1 VIGDWDGRVQRL
13 GREVF
18 TARVNDRAQLR
29 SATLLRVIRDDDTPL
44 PSFTFDAR
52 ELAGVAQ
59 LARIGEL
66 NRSARDR
73 RRDPDTLRAIAEVFE
88 DLAAGLGPGSP
99 QRVPWLTTAAATWS
113 LAGYQANSVVL
124 ASTLTSELD
133 AVRELRATAS
143 GLDAENGARSEAN
156 AAMATVLD
164 GIARIV
170 AAVLVRDINTV
181 ARLGSQATAALPVL
195 GALMIDGGD
204 DNATV
209 DNDNDAIGATDSPAS
224 LSSLAVL
231 GAYGL
236 LGRGA
241 TALARFWITGDRAAA
256 STAVASLN
264 RATMTV
270 LNAGVVDTFNLVD
283 NLAHVV
289 EDIVAVS
296 PWRRL
301 RGTDRW
307 DARWHRYL
315 SARALDGHPLLQ
327 VWPSQ
332 QAAIDTGLLRTPRSN
347 LLITMPTSAGKT
359 NIAEWAIL
367 DAVGGAGDRCAV
379 YIVPTRSLASEAE
392 ATLSRSLARLGLT
405 VSAMFGGLEHVDH
418 ELDLLTDSHVV
429 IATSEKLDLLMR
441 NSPEFSERIALVIID
456 EGHLIGDQAR
466 GLRLELMLTRLRR
479 RVPSARLLVISAVI
493 PNSDGFGGWLLPS
506 APERAVS
513 SSSWSPSRLRVGVF
527 GWQGAERD
535 GRTGTVRYRPGDAD
549 PNFFVP
555 RVLAQH
561 VPPRGKHA
569 FPRDKK
575 DIAAAL
581 VLHYQ
586 RLGPVLVGSTTRR
599 YVESVAK
606 ALVDAHRRRRG
617 FARTATFVSAVEA
630 EASQGRRNLAD
641 LVDEVAGLGHELRQM
656 VLLGIA
662 YHHAGLPDRLR
673 KAFEQAYRDGDL
685 KVIVATSTLSQGIN
699 LPAKTVIVA
708 HTTRGQNQYLTV
720 RDFWNLAGRA
730 GRAFGETEGHV
741 VLVASTPAEQ
751 TRLER
756 TYGSRDNIE
765 PVHSQLV
772 VLFAALVRARL
783 PVITEFSQI
792 PADLDVT
799 DDDPSELSGDL
810 SDLRDVLDD
819 QVLAMLVEEAFDS
832 TDESEL
838 DVVLASF
845 ARATLGAYQI
855 GATEIVIPAFT
866 RYLRGRGRR
875 VLSAVSPDARRVF
888 MRTGLG
894 VSDNLAALAAADRIL
909 AEAALL
915 DPANEASLIRRI
927 IHDAAL
933 LPTMLRFSEQSQV
946 APAAVENLAT
956 DWIRGFEIDA
966 LRQAHTAVAP
976 GDPMRFLTVLDS
988 LVCRDLPWAVSSLLI
1003 MLDFRAPD
1011 FAASLPIAT
1020 TLTSMLKFGVPTPGA
1035 CFASSMGVSVRADA
1049 IGIGALF
1056 ATTGGFT
1063 YQMFR
1068 AWLDIVPPQ
1077 ELIAASSITAADRLL
1092 ARAGRRRPSASV
1104 LDMIG
1109 RGESEA
1115 VLRAVV
1121 PDANQAA
1128 ALRTEPGAPV
1138 ALRRAPTFDDP
1149 EHVVIEDAR
1158 NQNVGHLD
1166 PGDAHT
1172 VAPLLDS
1179 GVLDGAAVV
1188 HERRTLRS
1196 GRMLLR
1202 ISVELTALG
1211 PGTRR

>member
-1 VIGDWDGRVQRL
+1 MIGDWDGRVQRL
-13 GREVF
+13 GREAF

-52 ELAGVAQ
+52 ELAGAAQ

-66 NRSARDR
+66 NRSARER
-73 RRDPDTLRAIAEVFE
+73 RRDPDALRAIAEVFE
-88 DLAAGLGPGSP
+88 DLAAGLEPGSP
-99 QRVPWLTTAAATWS
+99 QRLPWLTTAAATWS

-124 ASTLTSELD
+124 ASSLIGELD
-133 AVRELRATAS
+133 VVRDLRAAAS
-143 GLDAENGARSEAN
+143 GPGADNGRRSEAD
-156 AAMATVLD
+156 AAMETVLD

-170 AAVLVRDINTV
+170 AGVLVRDINSV

-195 GALMIDGGD
+195 GALMIGGSA
-204 DNATV
+204 DNATI
-209 DNDNDAIGATDSPAS
+209 DNNNETTEVTDSPAS
-224 LSSLAVL
+224 LSSLAIL

-241 TALARFWITGDRAAA
+241 TALARFWITGDRVAAR
-256 STAVASLN
+256 TAVASFN
-264 RATMTV
+264 RAATTV

-289 EDIVAVS
+289 EDIIAVS

-307 DARWHRYL
+307 DARWRRYL
-315 SARALDGHPLLQ
+315 SARALDRHPLLQ

-332 QAAIDTGLLRTPRSN
+332 QAAIDTGLLCAPRSN

-367 DAVGGAGDRCAV
+367 DAVGDARDKCAIYV
-379 YIVPTRSLASEAE
+379 VPTRSLASEAE

-429 IATSEKLDLLMR
+429 VATAEKLDLLMR
-441 NSPEFSERIALVIID
+441 NSPEFAERIALVIID

-479 RVPSARLLVISAVI
+479 RVPSARLLVISAVV
-493 PNSDGFGGWLLPS
+493 PNSDGLGGWLLPN

-513 SSSWSPSRLRVGVF
+513 STSWSPSRLRVGVF
-527 GWQGAERD
+527 SWQGAERD

-555 RVLAQH
+555 RVLTQH
-561 VPPRGKHA
+561 VPPRGTRP

-606 ALVDAHRRRRG
+606 ALVDSHRRRRG
-617 FARTATFVSAVEA
+617 ITRIAVFASAVEA
-630 EASQGRRNLAD
+630 EASQGRRKLAD
-641 LVDEVAGLGHELRQM
+641 LVDQVAGADHELRQM

-685 KVIVATSTLSQGIN
+685 DVLVATSTLSQGIN

-708 HTTRGQNQYLTV
+708 HTTRGQGEYLTV

-741 VLVASTPAEQ
+741 VLVASTPSEQ

-765 PVHSQLV
+765 PVHSQLI
-772 VLFAALVRARL
+772 VLFEALVKARL
-783 PVITEFSQI
+783 PAINMYSQI

-799 DDDPSELSGDL
+799 DDDPGDL
-810 SDLRDVLDD
+810 SDHLSELRDVLDD

-832 TDESEL
+832 ADESEL
-838 DVVLASF
+838 DAVLTSF

-855 GATEIVIPAFT
+855 GATEIVIPAFG
-866 RYLRGRGRR
+866 RYFRGRGRR
-875 VLSAVSPDARRVF
+875 VLSAVPTEARRVF
-888 MRTGLG
+888 MRTGLSI
-894 VSDNLAALAAADRIL
+894 SDNLAALAAADEIL
-909 AEAALL
+909 ADATLF
-915 DPANEASLIRRI
+915 DPANEATLVRRV
-927 IHDAAL
+927 IHDAAR
-933 LPTMLRFSEQSQV
+933 LPTLVRFCEQAQI
-946 APAAVENLAT
+946 APIAVENLAA
-956 DWIRGFEIDA
+956 DWIRGFEIDT
-966 LRQAHTAVAP
+966 LRQAHPAIAP

-1011 FAASLPIAT
+1011 FTVSLPTVMA
-1020 TLTSMLKFGVPTPGA
+1020 LTSMLKFGVPTPGA
-1035 CFASSMGVSVRADA
+1035 CFASSMGVTVRADA

-1056 ATTGGFT
+1056 ASTGGLT

-1068 AWLDIVPPQ
+1068 AWLDIVPRQ

-1092 ARAGRRRPSASV
+1092 ARAGRRRPSISV
-1104 LDMIG
+1104 LDIIG
-1109 RGESEA
+1109 LGESEA
-1115 VLRAVV
+1115 ILRAIV
-1121 PDANQAA
+1121 ANADQAA
-1128 ALRTEPGAPV
+1128 ALRAEPGTPV
-1138 ALRRAPTFDDP
+1138 ALRRDPTADDP
-1149 EHVVIEDAR
+1149 DRVVIDDAR
-1158 NQNVGHLD
+1158 NQIVGHLAS
-1166 PGDAHT
+1166 GDAHT

-1179 GVLDGAAVV
+1179 GVLDGEATVR
-1188 HERRTLRS
+1188 ERRMLRS
-1196 GRMLLR
+1196 GHVLLR
-1202 ISVELTALG
+1202 VSVELTPLVS
-1211 PGTRR
+1211 GTLR

>member
-1 VIGDWDGRVQRL
+1 MIGDWDGRIQRL
-13 GREVF
+13 GREAF

-52 ELAGVAQ
+52 ELAGAAQ

-66 NRSARDR
+66 NRSARER

-99 QRVPWLTTAAATWS
+99 QRIPWLTTAAATWS

-124 ASTLTSELD
+124 ADSLIGELD
-133 AVRELRATAS
+133 AVRDRRATAS
-143 GLDAENGARSEAN
+143 GPESDPGARSEAD

-170 AAVLVRDINTV
+170 AAVLVRDINAV
-181 ARLGSQATAALPVL
+181 ARLGSQATAALQGL
-195 GALMIDGGD
+195 GALMIGGSA

-209 DNDNDAIGATDSPAS
+209 DADTEVLGVTDSPAS

-241 TALARFWITGDRAAA
+241 TALARFWITGDRVAAT
-256 STAVASLN
+256 TAVTSFN
-264 RATMTV
+264 RATTTV

-307 DARWHRYL
+307 GDRWRRYL
-315 SARALDGHPLLQ
+315 SARALDRRPLLQ

-332 QAAIDTGLLRTPRSN
+332 QAAIDTGLLRAPRSN

-367 DAVGGAGDRCAV
+367 DAVGGAEDKCAV
-379 YIVPTRSLASEAE
+379 YVVPTRSLASEAE
-392 ATLSRSLARLGLT
+392 ATLSRSLSRLGLT

-429 IATSEKLDLLMR
+429 VATSEKLDLLMR
-441 NSPEFSERIALVIID
+441 NSPEFAERIALVIID
-456 EGHLIGDQAR
+456 EGHLMGDQAR

-479 RVPSARLLVISAVI
+479 RVPAARLLVISAVV
-493 PNSDGFGGWLLPS
+493 PNSDGLGEWLVPS

-513 SSSWSPSRLRVGVF
+513 SSPWSPSRLRVGVF
-527 GWQGAERD
+527 AWQGSERD

-555 RVLAQH
+555 RVLTQH
-561 VPPRGKHA
+561 VPPRGTHP

-599 YVESVAK
+599 YVESVAR

-617 FARTATFVSAVEA
+617 ITRRAVFTAAVEA
-630 EASQGRRNLAD
+630 EASQGRLKLAG
-641 LVDEVAGLGHELRQM
+641 LIDEVAGEGHELRQM
-656 VLLGIA
+656 ALLGVA

-673 KAFEQAYRDGDL
+673 RAFEQAYRDGILDVL
-685 KVIVATSTLSQGIN
+685 VATSTLSQGIN

-708 HTTRGQNQYLTV
+708 HTTRGQGEYLTV

-751 TRLER
+751 ARLER

-765 PVHSQLV
+765 PVNSQLV
-772 VLFAALVRARL
+772 VLFVALVKARL
-783 PVITEFSQI
+783 PAIAEFSQI
-792 PADLDVT
+792 PDDLDIT
-799 DDDPSELSGDL
+799 DDDPGELPGNL
-810 SDLRDVLDD
+810 PELRDVLDD

-832 TDESEL
+832 ADETEL
-838 DVVLASF
+838 DAVLTSF
-845 ARATLGAYQI
+845 ASATLGAYQI
-855 GATEIVIPAFT
+855 GATDIVIPAFT

-875 VLSAVSPDARRVF
+875 VLSAVPAEARRVF

-894 VSDNLAALAAADRIL
+894 VSDNLAALAAAEAIL
-909 AEAALL
+909 ADEALL
-915 DPANEASLIRRI
+915 DPANEASLIRRV
-927 IHDAAL
+927 IHDATL
-933 LPTMLRFSEQSQV
+933 LPTIVRFCEQAQV
-946 APAAVENLAT
+946 APAVVENLAT
-956 DWIRGFEIDA
+956 DWIRGFEIDM
-966 LRQAHTAVAP
+966 LRQAHPAVAP

-1011 FAASLPIAT
+1011 FAASLPT
-1020 TLTSMLKFGVPTPGA
+1020 VMTLTSMLKFGVPTPGA
-1035 CFASSMGVSVRADA
+1035 CFASSMGVTARADA

-1056 ATTGGFT
+1056 ATTGGHT

-1068 AWLDIVPPQ
+1068 AWLDMVPRQ
-1077 ELIAASSITAADRLL
+1077 DLIIASSATAADRLL
-1092 ARAGRRRPSASV
+1092 ARAGRRRPSASI
-1104 LDMIG
+1104 LDVIG
-1109 RGESEA
+1109 LGENEA
-1115 VLRAVV
+1115 VVRAVV
-1121 PDANQAA
+1121 PVADQAA
-1128 ALRTEPGAPV
+1128 ALRTEPGTPV
-1138 ALRRAPTFDDP
+1138 ALRRAPTTSDP
-1149 EHVVIEDAR
+1149 DHVVLDDARDRIVGHLAPEDAR
-1158 NQNVGHLD
+1158 
-1166 PGDAHT
+1166 T

-1179 GVLDGAAVV
+1179 GVIDGEATIR
-1188 HERRTLRS
+1188 ERSILRND
-1196 GRMLLR
+1196 RVLLR
-1202 ISVELTALG
+1202 VSVDLTPLE
-1211 PGTRR
+1211 GTARR